1 MAWPAGLP
9 QSGSALLLATAT
21 AAAGRLRLPAKSA
34 CCATLRISLSHAGLG
49 AVAARSLQA
58 EFDDAVA
65 ALQLATDALATSRQ
79 QLAAVAAAA
88 EGEGPAE
95 VALAAVRQALAGGA
109 TGGPSGDLLAALQA
123 RLAEWQQRVVSH
135 QDPSR
140 LLRWASGKSGGSTA
154 AAESECSG
162 TPS

>member
-1 MAWPAGLP
+1 MRRRVAGGMPLS
-9 QSGSALLLATAT
+9 Q
-21 AAAGRLRLPAKSA
+21 LRRQCVPEPVHLCSHAPHPP
-34 CCATLRISLSHAGLG
+34 CCHAGLG
-49 AVAARSLQA
+49 TVAARSLQA

-65 ALQLATDALATSRQ
+65 VLKLATDALATSRQ

-95 VALAAVRQALAGGA
+95 AALAAVRGALAGCA
-109 TGGPSGDLLAALQA
+109 SADPSGDLLVALQA
-123 RLAEWQQRVVSH
+123 RLAEWQQRVVSY

-140 LLRWASGKSGGSTA
+140 LLRWTSGKSGGSTA
-154 AAESECSG
+154 AAESERSG